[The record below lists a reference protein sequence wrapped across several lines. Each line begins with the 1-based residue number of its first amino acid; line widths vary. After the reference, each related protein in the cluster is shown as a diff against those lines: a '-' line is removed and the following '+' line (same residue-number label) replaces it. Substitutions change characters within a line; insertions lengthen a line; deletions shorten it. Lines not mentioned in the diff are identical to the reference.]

1 MEEPIITEIKR
12 EPFIDEN
19 GIEFHK
25 ITYETKTP
33 RKTFILGN
41 IKGKYRGTLLGY
53 SDEFYNSDFYDF
65 EIYEAL
71 VDVIQTSKN
80 IPFDSAC
87 NKNQFPREKLPE
99 LLKVHV
105 KQEGEYFELGIIEPK
120 ICDFESKK
128 KLHQIEGNEIFGTF
142 TGTITGY
149 VFDYEISYH
158 DEVILIEKF
167 VESKPQPAVI
177 KPISVC
183 SSNGIKTGKLEIK
196 NNYTRYEYFCKHH
209 QDKVWGNWVFNGKKE
224 TIIGTGCFSSILQF
238 IGFIILAILI
248 ITIFPGLL
256 YIGAFLLFF
265 WLINIIAN
273 NFRWV
278 FNIIGILF
286 LIGFLASIINV
297 FTNSRHTSYPNPVV
311 VNNPRETKPFVD
323 PIVDDAFV
331 DNSPVVNE
339 NEPIQKDS
347 LIKHYREWKDYD
359 GNLYQG
365 YYTMKLNDY
374 RKSKYFKNNLSV
386 NSSNEREYDKVVYQ
400 LKENDK
406 SALGGLYKML
416 DSIGTNNKLNKK
428 DFAEMVVSF
437 VQDIPY
443 ALILSDG
450 CDPSLYSDRF
460 TRNYLLSNKGYC
472 DGNQRFGINAP
483 AEFMTNLKG
492 DCDSRSLLLY
502 TIFSHYNYDVALMSS
517 EFYGH
522 SILGINLPINGLSYP
537 YKNQNY
543 VLWETTASGLRPG
556 QISNEMSN
564 INNWRIS
571 LKSK

>member
-12 EPFIDEN
+12 KPFIDEN

-33 RKTFILGN
+33 RRTFILGD
-41 IKGKYRGTLLGY
+41 IKGKYRGALLGY

-71 VDVIQTSKN
+71 VDVLQSSKN
-80 IPFDSAC
+80 IPFDSEC
-87 NKNQFPREKLPE
+87 NKDQFPREKLPE

-105 KQEGEYFELGIIEPK
+105 EQAGEYFELGIIEPK
-120 ICDFESKK
+120 ICRFASNK
-128 KLHQIEGNEIFGTF
+128 KLHQIEGNEIFGSF

-149 VFDYEISYH
+149 IFDYEISYH
-158 DEVILIEKF
+158 DEVVLIEKL
-167 VESKPQPAVI
+167 VEHEIEPEEI
-177 KPISVC
+177 KPLHVC
-183 SSNGIKTGKLEIK
+183 KSNGIKTGKSDIK
-196 NNYTRYEYFCKHH
+196 NNYTRYEYFCKYH
-209 QDKVWGNWVFNGKKE
+209 QDKVWGNWIFNGKKE
-224 TIIGTGCFSSILQF
+224 PIFEPGCFSSILYF
-238 IGFIILAILI
+238 IGFIILALLI

-273 NFRWV
+273 NFRWI

-286 LIGFLASIINV
+286 LIGFLASMINV
-297 FTNSRHTSYPNPVV
+297 FTGSRHTSYPNPVV

-331 DNSPVVNE
+331 DDSPVVNE

-374 RKSKYFKNNLSV
+374 RKSKFFKNNLSV
-386 NSSNEREYDKVVYQ
+386 NSSNERGYDKVVYQ

-406 SALGGLYKML
+406 SSLGGLYKML

>member
-1 MEEPIITEIKR
+1 MEKRIITEIKR

-19 GIEFHK
+19 GVAFHK

-41 IKGKYRGTLLGY
+41 IKGKYRGSFLGY

-80 IPFDSAC
+80 IPFDNEC
-87 NKNQFPREKLPE
+87 NKDEFPREKLPE

-105 KQEGEYFELGIIEPK
+105 EQSGEYFELGIIEPK
-120 ICDFESKK
+120 ICRFISYK
-128 KLHQIEGNEIFGTF
+128 KLHQIEGNEIFGSF
-142 TGTITGY
+142 SGTLTGY
-149 VFDYEISYH
+149 IFDYEISYH
-158 DEVILIEKF
+158 DVNVIIEK
-167 VESKPQPAVI
+167 VELSKP
-177 KPISVC
+177 KPPTKKHLNIC
-183 SSNGIKTGKLEIK
+183 ESNGLKTGKSEK
-196 NNYTRYEYFCKHH
+196 KENYIRYEYFCKHH
-209 QDKVWGNWVFNGKKE
+209 QDKVWGKWIFNGNKE
-224 TIIGTGCFSSILQF
+224 PIGEEGCFSSILYLV
-238 IGFIILAILI
+238 GFLILAALV

-256 YIGAFLLFF
+256 YLGAFFLFF
-265 WLINIIAN
+265 WLINLIAS

-278 FNIIGILF
+278 FNLIGLIF
-286 LIGFLASIINV
+286 LIGFFISIFNS
-297 FTNSRHTSYPNPVV
+297 FTSKRQTNFPNPVV
-311 VNNPRETKPFVD
+311 VDNPRETKPFVD
-323 PIVDDAFV
+323 SNIVDPNIIPIVD
-331 DNSPVVNE
+331 NE
-339 NEPIQKDS
+339 NRQIRKDS

-359 GNLYQG
+359 GNLYKG

-374 RKSKYFKNNLSV
+374 RKSTYFKNHLSESV
-386 NSSNEREYDKVVYQ
+386 SGERGYDKIIYQ

-406 SALGGLYKML
+406 SSLGGLYQML
-416 DSIGTNNKLNKK
+416 DSIGTNNKLGKK
-428 DFAEMVVSF
+428 NFAEMVVSF

-443 ALILSDG
+443 VLILPDG
-450 CDPSLYSDRF
+450 CDPSQYNDSF
-460 TRNYLLSNKGYC
+460 TRNYLLSKKGYC

-522 SILGINLPINGLSYP
+522 SIIGINLPFNGLSFP
-537 YKNQNY
+537 YKEQNY
-543 VLWETTASGLRPG
+543 VLWETTASGIRPG
-556 QISNEMSN
+556 RISNEMSN